1 MTKHLRLIMLS
12 LLAMICMGG
21 YSQSDELYKTLS
33 FPDENKVNNGKGN
46 NNYVSVWNAKI
57 GTDSWRITNFN
68 NNNWANSWSYI
79 KCGREKYT
87 SKAKIETNTSLDA
100 EISKIEVTY
109 GKTTKVDKVLD
120 YYLLVASDRDFTKNV
135 EKIQGKLKETK
146 SETTDVFIIT
156 SPAKGRYFRL
166 YYDLDKTGANG
177 NIQINKIDYYK
188 KSDKADSQIK
198 FNEAAKE
205 VELKTE
211 MMSLSDLISNPNK
224 LPLTYSTSDKETAEE
239 LDGTLLLY
247 KTGKVTVTASFA
259 GNDTYAATST
269 SMELTIV
276 DNRLDAGI
284 SFAKDSYTA
293 GIAKGTF
300 NGAELVKPEGLEV
313 AYEITHNTEGV
324 SIAQDGTVTYPAVEA
339 TYTVTA
345 KFAGNDTY
353 KPATATYTLNVV
365 DNRQDAGI
373 QFAKDSYTADI
384 AQGTFNGAELVK
396 PEGLEVAYEIT
407 HNTEGVSIAQDGTV
421 TYPAVEATYTVT
433 AKFAGNDTYK
443 PATATYTLNVVDPNF
458 EIQTIEFVAGVDKGT
473 GASTGSIK
481 DDMISKGIVTVSSTR
496 ACLGLGGYY
505 AFYKPVTSNEGIHTI
520 NTRMGTITKI
530 AFEAGN
536 GKEPSKATF
545 TEGTYTKDND
555 GTKNYTWTGSEKTIN
570 FTVTDGTYYSKITV
584 TVKVPVAKDYTLD
597 ENSVNTIEAY
607 ENANV
612 TLKRTFFH
620 DNAWNTLCLPFD
632 VDANEVATAFAGAEI
647 REIDHSQCKD
657 NTIQFVPATE
667 IKAGVPYIIKWNENV
682 AEAKPFEKTFEGV
695 TLVAEPKPV
704 KVNNDITF
712 TGFYNKT
719 TADKLGTS
727 VAAVGAGSK
736 LFKVVGEGEM
746 KGFRAAFVLNPTAQL
761 SAFNVVIDGVTNGI
775 EDLVI
780 DGVKANGRVYN
791 LNGQYVGNSLNGLQP
806 GLYIQNGKKIVV
818 K

>member
-33 FPDENKVNNGKGN
+33 FPDENKASNKCQ
-46 NNYVSVWNAKI
+46 NYTSVWIARI
-57 GTDSWRITNFN
+57 GTDNWKIANFN
-68 NNNWANSWSYI
+68 NNNWADNWSYI
-79 KCGREKYT
+79 KCGRKKVT
-87 SKAKIETNTSLDA
+87 SKAEIQTNTSLDA

-109 GKTTKVDKVLD
+109 GKTTKVNKVLE
-120 YYLLVASDRDFTKNV
+120 YYLLIASDRDFTKNV
-135 EKIQGKLKETK
+135 EKIQGKLEENE
-146 SETTDVFIIT
+146 SVTTDAFIIP
-156 SPAKGRYFRL
+156 SPAKGRYFKL
-166 YYDLDKTGANG
+166 CYNLDKTGDNG
-177 NIQINKIDYYK
+177 NIQINKIDYFK
-188 KSDKADSQIK
+188 KSDKTDSQIK
-198 FNEAAKE
+198 FKEAAKE

-211 MMSLSDLISNPNK
+211 KMSLSDLISNPHN
-224 LPLTYSTSDKETAEE
+224 LPLTYSTSDKETAGE

-247 KTGKVTVTASFA
+247 KTGKVTITASFA
-259 GNDTYAATST
+259 GDDTYAATST
-269 SMELTIV
+269 SMELTIE
-276 DNRLDAGI
+276 DNRQDAGI
-284 SFAKDSYTA
+284 HFAKDSYTA
-293 GIAKGTF
+293 DFAKSTF

-313 AYEITHNTEGV
+313 TYEIT
-324 SIAQDGTVTYPAVEA
+324 P
-339 TYTVTA
+339 
-345 KFAGNDTY
+345 K
-353 KPATATYTLNVV
+353 
-365 DNRQDAGI
+365 
-373 QFAKDSYTADI
+373 
-384 AQGTFNGAELVK
+384 
-396 PEGLEVAYEIT
+396 
-407 HNTEGVSIAQDGTV
+407 TEGVSIAQDGTV

-612 TLKRTFFH
+612 TLKRTFYK
-620 DNAWNTLCLPFD
+620 DGEWNTLCLPFD
-632 VDANEVATAFAGAEI
+632 VADAKTAFDGAELREVDTKNSNGNTIVFKEATAIEAGKPYLIKWAKTPNEVC
-647 REIDHSQCKD
+647 D
-657 NTIQFVPATE
+657 FV
-667 IKAGVPYIIKWNENV
+667 N
-682 AEAKPFEKTFEGV
+682 TFEGV
-695 TLVAEPKPV
+695 TLVATATPV
-704 KVNNDITF
+704 KVNDAITF
-712 TGFYNKT
+712 TGFYNKA
-719 TADKLGTS
+719 TADKLGAS
-727 VAAVGAGSK
+727 VAAIGAGNK
-736 LFKVVGEGEM
+736 LFKVTSGEM
-746 KGFRAAFVLNPTAQL
+746 KGFRAAFVLNPATPA
-761 SAFNVVIDGVTNGI
+761 AGIKVVIDGTTTGI
-775 EDLVI
+775 EDLVV

-806 GLYIQNGKKIVV
+806 GIYIQNGKKVVV

>member
-1 MTKHLRLIMLS
+1 M
-12 LLAMICMGG
+12 
-21 YSQSDELYKTLS
+21 S
-33 FPDENKVNNGKGN
+33 FPDENKVNNSKGN

-68 NNNWANSWSYI
+68 NNNWNNWSYI
-79 KCGREKYT
+79 KCGRSNNT

-100 EISKIEVTY
+100 EISKIIVTY
-109 GKTTKVDKVLD
+109 GNTTKVDKVLD

-259 GNDTYAATST
+259 GDDTYAATST

-276 DNRLDAGI
+276 DNRQDAGI
-284 SFAKDSYTA
+284 HFAKDSYTA
-293 GIAKGTF
+293 DIAKGTF
-300 NGAELVKPEGLEV
+300 NGAELVNPNGFGVVYK
-313 AYEITHNTEGV
+313 ITPTTGGV
-324 SIAQDGTVTYPAVEA
+324 SIAQDGTVTYPAVDA

-345 KFAGNDTY
+345 
-353 KPATATYTLNVV
+353 
-365 DNRQDAGI
+365 Q
-373 QFAKDSYTADI
+373 
-384 AQGTFNGAELVK
+384 FNG
-396 PEGLEVAYEIT
+396 
-407 HNTEGVSIAQDGTV
+407 D
-421 TYPAVEATYTVT
+421 
-433 AKFAGNDTYK
+433 DTYK
-443 PATATYTLNVVDPNF
+443 PATATYTLNVVDPNI
-458 EIQTIEFVAGVDKGT
+458 ETRTIEFVAGVNKSNNKQDVYDELNNDIITISSDRAAFGWPKEYRFYNAYESKKGET
-473 GASTGSIK
+473 TISTK
-481 DDMISKGIVTVSSTR
+481 
-496 ACLGLGGYY
+496 Y
-505 AFYKPVTSNEGIHTI
+505 
-520 NTRMGTITKI
+520 GTITKI
-530 AFEAGN
+530 EFAHAAEKPLENLSTQVGEY
-536 GKEPSKATF
+536 KYDKT
-545 TEGTYTKDND
+545 TKDAV
-555 GTKNYTWTGSEKTIN
+555 WTGNSKSVL
-570 FTVTDGTYYSKITV
+570 FTAKAQARASKITV

-612 TLKRTFFH
+612 TLKRTFYK
-620 DNAWNTLCLPFD
+620 DGEWNTLCLPFAVAD
-632 VDANEVATAFAGAEI
+632 AKTAFDGAELREVDTKKSNGNTIVFKEATAIEAG
-647 REIDHSQCKD
+647 K
-657 NTIQFVPATE
+657 
-667 IKAGVPYIIKWNENV
+667 PYLIKWANSSAAAVNV
-682 AEAKPFEKTFEGV
+682 EKKFEGV
-695 TLVAEPKPV
+695 TLVAAATPV
-704 KVNNDITF
+704 EVNEGISF
-712 TGFYNKT
+712 KGFYKMTEANE
-719 TADKLGTS
+719 LGAS
-727 VAAVGAGSK
+727 VAAIGAGNK
-736 LFKVVGEGEM
+736 LFKVTEGKM
-746 KGFRAAFVLNPTAQL
+746 KGFRAAFVLSSGAEATKY
-761 SAFNVVIDGVTNGI
+761 NVVIDGTATGI

>member
-33 FPDENKVNNGKGN
+33 FPDENKVNNSKGN

-68 NNNWANSWSYI
+68 NNNWDKWSYI
-79 KCGREKYT
+79 KCGRSRNT

-100 EISKIEVTY
+100 EISKIKVTY
-109 GKTTKVDKVLD
+109 GNTTKVDKVLD

-276 DNRLDAGI
+276 DNRQDVGI
-284 SFAKDSYTA
+284 HFAKESYTTD
-293 GIAKGTF
+293 IAKSTF
-300 NGAELVKPEGLEV
+300 NGAELVNPKVLGV
-313 AYEITHNTEGV
+313 KYEITPKTEGV

-345 KFAGNDTY
+345 KFDGNDTY
-353 KPATATYTLNVV
+353 KPA
-365 DNRQDAGI
+365 I
-373 QFAKDSYTADI
+373 
-384 AQGTFNGAELVK
+384 
-396 PEGLEVAYEIT
+396 
-407 HNTEGVSIAQDGTV
+407 
-421 TYPAVEATYTVT
+421 
-433 AKFAGNDTYK
+433 
-443 PATATYTLNVVDPNF
+443 ATYTLNVVDPNF
-458 EIQTIEFVAGVDKGT
+458 ETRTIEFVAGVNKSNNTQDVNDELNNDIITISSDRAAFGWPEEYRFYSAYQSKKGET
-473 GASTGSIK
+473 TISTK
-481 DDMISKGIVTVSSTR
+481 
-496 ACLGLGGYY
+496 Y
-505 AFYKPVTSNEGIHTI
+505 
-520 NTRMGTITKI
+520 GTITKI
-530 AFEAGN
+530 EFVHADDKPLSNLSTQVGEY
-536 GKEPSKATF
+536 KYDKT
-545 TEGTYTKDND
+545 TKDAV
-555 GTKNYTWTGSEKTIN
+555 WTGNSKSVL
-570 FTVTDGTYYSKITV
+570 FTATEQARASKITV

-612 TLKRTFFH
+612 TLKRTFYK
-620 DNAWNTLCLPFD
+620 DGEWNTLCLPFA
-632 VDANEVATAFAGAEI
+632 VANAATAFDDAEL
-647 REIDHSQCKD
+647 REVDTENSNG
-657 NTIQFVPATE
+657 NTIVFKEATAIE
-667 IKAGVPYIIKWNENV
+667 AGKPYLIKWANSSAAAVNV
-682 AEAKPFEKTFEGV
+682 EKKFEGV
-695 TLVAEPKPV
+695 TLVAAATPV
-704 KVNNDITF
+704 EVNNGGISF
-712 TGFYNKT
+712 NGFYKMTEANE
-719 TADKLGTS
+719 LGAS
-727 VAAVGAGSK
+727 VAAIGAGNK
-736 LFKVVGEGEM
+736 LFKVTEGKM
-746 KGFRAAFVLNPTAQL
+746 KGFRAAFVLSSGAEATKY
-761 SAFNVVIDGVTNGI
+761 NVVIDGTATGI

>member
-33 FPDENKVNNGKGN
+33 FPDENKVNNSKGN

-68 NNNWANSWSYI
+68 NNNWNNWSYI
-79 KCGREKYT
+79 KCGRSNNT

-100 EISKIEVTY
+100 EISKIIVTY
-109 GKTTKVDKVLD
+109 GNTTKVDKVLD

-135 EKIQGKLKETK
+135 VKIQGKLKETK

-259 GNDTYAATST
+259 GDDTYAATST

-276 DNRLDAGI
+276 DNRQDAGI
-284 SFAKDSYTA
+284 HFAKDSYTA
-293 GIAKGTF
+293 DIAKGTF
-300 NGAELVKPEGLEV
+300 NGAELVNPNGFGVVYK
-313 AYEITHNTEGV
+313 ITPTTGGV
-324 SIAQDGTVTYPAVEA
+324 SIAQDGTVTYPAVDA

-345 KFAGNDTY
+345 
-353 KPATATYTLNVV
+353 
-365 DNRQDAGI
+365 Q
-373 QFAKDSYTADI
+373 
-384 AQGTFNGAELVK
+384 FNG
-396 PEGLEVAYEIT
+396 
-407 HNTEGVSIAQDGTV
+407 D
-421 TYPAVEATYTVT
+421 
-433 AKFAGNDTYK
+433 DTYK
-443 PATATYTLNVVDPNF
+443 PATATYTLNVVDPNI
-458 EIQTIEFVAGVDKGT
+458 ETRTIEFVAGVNKSNNKQDVYDELNNDIITISSDRAAFGWPKEYRFYNAYESKKGET
-473 GASTGSIK
+473 TISTK
-481 DDMISKGIVTVSSTR
+481 
-496 ACLGLGGYY
+496 Y
-505 AFYKPVTSNEGIHTI
+505 
-520 NTRMGTITKI
+520 GTITKI
-530 AFEAGN
+530 EFAHAAEKPLENLSTQVGEY
-536 GKEPSKATF
+536 KYDKT
-545 TEGTYTKDND
+545 TKDAV
-555 GTKNYTWTGSEKTIN
+555 WTGNSKSVL
-570 FTVTDGTYYSKITV
+570 FTAKAQARASKITV

-612 TLKRTFFH
+612 TLKRTFYK
-620 DNAWNTLCLPFD
+620 DGEWNTLCLPFAVAD
-632 VDANEVATAFAGAEI
+632 AKTAFDGAELREVDTEKSNGNTIVFKEATAIEAG
-647 REIDHSQCKD
+647 K
-657 NTIQFVPATE
+657 
-667 IKAGVPYIIKWNENV
+667 PYLIKW
-682 AEAKPFEKTFEGV
+682 AKESSDAVDFEKKFEGV
-695 TLVAEPKPV
+695 TLVAAATPV
-704 KVNNDITF
+704 VVNEGISFN
-712 TGFYNKT
+712 GFYKM
-719 TADKLGTS
+719 TAASELGGAS
-727 VAAVGAGSK
+727 VAAIGAGNK
-736 LFKVVGEGEM
+736 LFKVTEGKM
-746 KGFRAAFVLNPTAQL
+746 KGFRAAFVLSSGAEATKYK
-761 SAFNVVIDGVTNGI
+761 VVIDGTATGI